1 MVVFILF
8 VFSGALVT
16 IKQKAV
22 VHREIELN
30 WEGQGW
36 WKCIFSI
43 GNLLKLLS
51 QWLGKV
57 TMSEKVLSIWGL
69 S

>member
-16 IKQKAV
+16 IKEKAV

-36 WKCIFSI
+36 CKCIFSL

-51 QWLGKV
+51 Q
-57 TMSEKVLSIWGL
+57 
-69 S
+69 